1 MLVRASCQLPKLP
14 CQGVLLLCFFF
25 NYYFLIDD
33 PHFREAHQEDLKLAL
48 YYFTLKMASSL
59 LKIHCRE
66 VGENSSILHKMIEK
80 TALHNYRVYVIKIM
94 GVKNISSLMA
104 MLKFCTVFGRKY
116 FLQSK

>member
-1 MLVRASCQLPKLP
+1 
-14 CQGVLLLCFFF
+14 
-25 NYYFLIDD
+25 
-33 PHFREAHQEDLKLAL
+33 
-48 YYFTLKMASSL
+48 
-59 LKIHCRE
+59 
-66 VGENSSILHKMIEK
+66 MIEK